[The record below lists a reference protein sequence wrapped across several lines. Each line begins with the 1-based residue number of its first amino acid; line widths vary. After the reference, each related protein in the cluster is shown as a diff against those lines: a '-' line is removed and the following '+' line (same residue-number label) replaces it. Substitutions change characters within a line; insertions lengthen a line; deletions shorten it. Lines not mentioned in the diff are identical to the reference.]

1 MKGREEQMKRFKKSL
16 LILVV
21 VALLTV
27 ALPLAGAFA
36 NPQATPP
43 NPTVQQPS
51 PVPQQAPNYYPN
63 YPNGFYCC
71 GYGPWSGQMNPNYQ
85 QNSWYMGQMW

>member
-1 MKGREEQMKRFKKSL
+1 MKRFRKSL
-16 LILVV
+16 LILVI

-36 NPQATPP
+36 NTQTTPP
-43 NPTVQQPS
+43 PPPNQQPGS
-51 PVPQQAPNYYPN
+51 APQLMPNY

-71 GYGPWSGQMNPNYQ
+71 GGFGPWYGQTNPNYQ
-85 QNSWYMGQMW
+85 QNSWYRGAMWY